1 MMSAWKDSV
10 LSGNGITILL
20 LLIVA
25 FSLLQGWSRGASRSA
40 GKLVFFL
47 GDAVLRLV
55 GLAIS
60 VPFTLWL
67 SPKAGDWLGTA
78 SSLPNRELRFWEQ
91 IYYTAVKSLAD
102 FPLLRFAV
110 LFMLSYALIVFMLR
124 LLVSL
129 IMGGRL
135 GLFGTRKDTSAS
147 LLSRLTGAGI
157 GVIMGAARSII
168 VIAILFIYVSLNPDH
183 GFSRYVEASP
193 VYQQGARAV
202 LEPLSGSLVRE
213 KLPVFTQSVQEEL
226 NGIIQRKYEVID
238 HKIPEGIEQTAA
250 HIVKGASTD
259 EEKARKLYDW
269 VGSRIAYDHDKVT
282 LYEEQRIWKEQTPLD
297 TYETRLG
304 VCIDYAR
311 LYAMMARSQ
320 DLKVRV
326 VTGRGYNGQGGYG
339 PHAWNEVYLS
349 EEKRWIPL
357 DPTWAQ
363 SGNWF
368 NPPRFNETHIKEQVF

>member
-1 MMSAWKDSV
+1 MSAWKESV
-10 LSGNGITILL
+10 LDGNGVTILL

-25 FSLLQGWSRGASRSA
+25 FSLLQGWNRGASRSA

-60 VPFTLWL
+60 IPFTLWL
-67 SPKAGDWLGTA
+67 SPKAGEWLSSA
-78 SSLPNRELRFWEQ
+78 STLPNRELRVWEQ
-91 IYYTAVKSLAD
+91 MYYTVIKSLAD

-129 IMGGRL
+129 IMGGRQ
-135 GLFGTRKDTSAS
+135 GLFRTGNDRSSS
-147 LLSRLTGAGI
+147 LPSRLTGAGI
-157 GVIMGAARSII
+157 GVIMGAARAII
-168 VIAILFIYVSLNPDH
+168 VIALLFIYVSLNPDQS
-183 GFSRYVEASP
+183 FSRYVEASP
-193 VYQQGARAV
+193 VYQQGAQAV
-202 LEPLSGSLVRE
+202 IEPLSGKLVRE

-238 HKIPEGIEQTAA
+238 HKIPAGIEQTAA
-250 HIVKGASTD
+250 HVVKGAEAD

-269 VGSRIAYDHDKVT
+269 VGTRISYDYDKVT
-282 LYEEQRIWKEQTPLD
+282 LYEEQRIWKEQTPQD
-297 TYETRLG
+297 TYDTRLG

-320 DLKVRV
+320 DLQVRV

-339 PHAWNEVYLS
+339 PHAWNEVYLT
-349 EEKRWIPL
+349 EEKQWIPL